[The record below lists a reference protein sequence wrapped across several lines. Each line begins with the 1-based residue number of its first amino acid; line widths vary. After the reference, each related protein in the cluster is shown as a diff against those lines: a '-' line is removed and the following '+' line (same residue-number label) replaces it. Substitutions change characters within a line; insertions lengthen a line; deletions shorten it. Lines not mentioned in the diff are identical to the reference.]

1 MVYFLSFDII
11 MTRISSRVEVN
22 KSQEIAQKM
31 DATAVFRA
39 KNRSVKFSNKLSN
52 NYPTLAYS

>member
-39 KNRSVKFSNKLSN
+39 KIDPSNLVIN
-52 NYPTLAYS
+52 